1 MYAVNKTTIGKNW
14 TMLDI
19 FAIREMLLYC
29 IALSVLHLQILSE
42 QVFLPGS
49 HTFPPLV
56 QQDYIYKI
64 AQTSVCTAI
73 KLSCEHFTLFTNTNS
88 RARASK

>member
-1 MYAVNKTTIGKNW
+1 
-14 TMLDI
+14 MLDI
-19 FAIREMLLYC
+19 FAIRELLLYC

-73 KLSCEHFTLFTNTNS
+73 KLSFFLVNILHFLQIQIQELELQ
-88 RARASK
+88 SKVKA